1 MAGLKYPLVELFT
14 ELDRLHFGGRLT
26 AAGWQVKAYFFNYRD
41 QYDSALLGRCD
52 PSAHFILIYPE
63 RKAPKEEALRQ
74 TMLHEMAHASNFEQ
88 YRHWGHGSPWRAE
101 IRRLLSS
108 EPCLRGELSH
118 GRKCAACAK
127 KVKKIQGEQ
136 EEVMREAAA
145 NDDGSGWDEVWATLD
160 KGERG

>member
-41 QYDSALLGRCD
+41 EYDSALLGRCD

-88 YRHWGHGSPWRAE
+88 YRHGATDRLGGPRYAVSFQANPAYAVNYRTDASA
-101 IRRLLSS
+101 RR
-108 EPCLRGELSH
+108 
-118 GRKCAACAK
+118 GR
-127 KVKKIQGEQ
+127 
-136 EEVMREAAA
+136 R
-145 NDDGSGWDEVWATLD
+145 
-160 KGERG
+160 R